1 MNNTLPMYNKLN
13 EVLDAVKEN
22 SVVIVRAE
30 TGSGKSTQIPQALYY
45 AGYEVIVTQPRR
57 VAAMTVASRV
67 AVEMGVRLGD
77 LVGYR
82 TGFEREDSKETKI
95 LFCTDGLE
103 LARELAS
110 NETEKKRVICIDEIH
125 EWNMNMEA
133 LVAWCKHAI
142 STGSNIKLVI
152 MSATIDTTNLQRYFF
167 DCPVID
173 VPGTLYS
180 VTMNEISK
188 SELENKLKEV
198 VKLGKNILVFL
209 PEKSEIVSFIEEF
222 SELNANLIP
231 FYGELSLEEQEKAFD
246 HYPVSKIIVATN
258 IAQTSITI
266 PDVDVVFDFGLEKR
280 IEIFNGIQGLYLHNI
295 SQADCLQRKGRAGR
309 VKSGEYYLVS
319 DVKFDKREKFS
330 TPEIQ
335 RLRIESIVLKFLSC
349 GLDIEDVEL
358 FHSVEL
364 EKIEKARATLKSIG
378 AISCGK
384 ITEIGMRISKM
395 PLEVELSRMLIEAE
409 KRGCLKDAILV
420 ASILQVGFLFK
431 REARIPKLES
441 GSDIVNYVK
450 IFNQLEN
457 EYFISRDYSSD
468 MFKQVNIKNYKR
480 ILEIRRKICEYYERE
495 NVRVVNT
502 SKDKNDLII
511 SFATGYRKNIYH
523 YEGRY
528 MNITEDRH
536 NTLQRWVVDKKSC
549 AGGSSFVIGIP
560 KNLVGKFG
568 EINLLTWCT
577 DIDDMDLL
585 EKFSF
590 IRNIV
595 ICNYRAYED
604 FIVEFTYDDGSKCVV
619 DTLPARKY
627 ISRYFEKYLA
637 YCSYN
642 KIQIFGYDAIN
653 SMLESESFASLEA
666 AERSYKGRF
675 SCLKSLY
682 DIELTLELKKAN

>member
-1 MNNTLPMYNKLN
+1 MNKTLPMYNKIN
-13 EVLDAVKEN
+13 EVLGAVKEN

-57 VAAMTVASRV
+57 VAAKTVASRV
-67 AVEMGVRLGD
+67 AMEMGVRLGD

-82 TGFEREDSKETKI
+82 TGFEREDSKKTKI

-110 NETEKKRVICIDEIH
+110 NGTEKKRVICIDEIH
-125 EWNMNMEA
+125 EWNLNIEA
-133 LVAWCKHAI
+133 LVAWCKYVI
-142 STGSNIKLVI
+142 NSGSNIKVVI
-152 MSATIDTTNLQRYFF
+152 MSATMDTTKLQRYFF

-173 VPGTLYS
+173 VPGTLYP

-188 SELENKLKEV
+188 SELEDKLKEV
-198 VKLGKNILVFL
+198 VKLGKNVLVFL
-209 PEKSEIVSFIEEF
+209 PGKSEITNFLDEF
-222 SELNANLIP
+222 SELDANLIP
-231 FYGELSLEEQEKAFD
+231 FYGELSSEEQEMAFE
-246 HYPVSKIIVATN
+246 HYPVSKVIVATN
-258 IAQTSITI
+258 LAQTSITI
-266 PDVDVVFDFGLEKR
+266 PDIDVVFDFGLEKR

-319 DVKFDKREKFS
+319 DVKFDEREKFS

-364 EKIEKARATLKSIG
+364 EKIEKAKATLKSIG

-384 ITEIGMRISKM
+384 ITEIGVKISKM

-450 IFNQLEN
+450 IFNQLEK
-457 EYFISRDYSSD
+457 EYFASRNYSSE
-468 MFKQVNIKNYKR
+468 MFKQVNRKNYKR
-480 ILEIRRKICEYYERE
+480 ILEIRKKIVEYYERE
-495 NVRVVNT
+495 NIRVVNT

-523 YEGRY
+523 FEGRY

-536 NTLQRWVVDKKSC
+536 YMLPKWVVDKKSC
-549 AGGSSFVIGIP
+549 AGDSALVIGIP
-560 KNLVGKFG
+560 KNLAGKFG
-568 EINLLTWCT
+568 EISLLTWCT
-577 DIDDMDLL
+577 DVDDMDLL

-590 IRNIV
+590 IRSIV
-595 ICNYRAYED
+595 IYNYRAYGN
-604 FIVEFTYDDGSKCVV
+604 FILEFTYDDGSKCVV
-619 DTLPARKY
+619 DTSPARRY

-642 KIQIFGYDAIN
+642 KIPIFGHDAIN
-653 SMLESESFASLEA
+653 SMLESESFESLEV
-666 AERSYKGRF
+666 AEMSYKGRF
-675 SCLKSLY
+675 SGVSTFE
-682 DIELTLELKKAN
+682 DIEAILKLKIAN